1 MSQDRTRDR
10 LLMLLKMRDGLSTKA
25 LAQALDI
32 SVPAV
37 RQHLRSLGDEV
48 IAQSEVNGVGRP
60 AQVWRLTAS
69 AQHRFPDTHGEL
81 TVKILESVEKQLGV
95 AALDRVIEGRS
106 RENAAH
112 YTARLAGVSTV
123 QGKLQRLAQIRSD
136 EGYMAQVEK
145 TDDGWRL
152 IENHCPICAAATH
165 CQGFCRNELEVF
177 RQVLGA
183 SVQIHRSEYLLA
195 GGSRCTYEITAADA
209 AG

>member
-25 LAQALDI
+25 LAKALHI

-48 IAQSEVNGVGRP
+48 VAQSEVNGVGRP
-60 AQVWRLTAS
+60 AQIWRLTET

-81 TVKILESVEKQLGV
+81 TVKILESVEKQLGA
-95 AALDRVIEGRS
+95 AALDRVIEDRS
-106 RENAAH
+106 QENAAL
-112 YTARLAGVSTV
+112 YSERLAGVSTL

-145 TDDGWRL
+145 TDAGWRL

-165 CQGFCRNELEVF
+165 CQGFCRTELEVF

-183 SVQIHRSEYLLA
+183 GVKICRSEYLLE
-195 GGSRCTYEITAADA
+195 GDSRCTYEITPADA
-209 AG
+209 QD

>member
-25 LAQALDI
+25 LAEALDI

-60 AQVWRLTAS
+60 AQIWRLTET

-81 TVKILESVEKQLGV
+81 TVKILESVEKQLGA
-95 AALDRVIEGRS
+95 AALDRVIEDRS
-106 RENAAH
+106 RENAAL
-112 YTARLAGVSTV
+112 YAERLSGVSTL

-136 EGYMAQVEK
+136 EGYMAEVEK
-145 TDDGWRL
+145 TDAGWRL

-165 CQGFCRNELEVF
+165 CQGFCRTELEVF

-183 SVQIHRSEYLLA
+183 GVKICRSEYLLE
-195 GGSRCTYEITAADA
+195 GDSRCTYEITPADA
-209 AG
+209 QD